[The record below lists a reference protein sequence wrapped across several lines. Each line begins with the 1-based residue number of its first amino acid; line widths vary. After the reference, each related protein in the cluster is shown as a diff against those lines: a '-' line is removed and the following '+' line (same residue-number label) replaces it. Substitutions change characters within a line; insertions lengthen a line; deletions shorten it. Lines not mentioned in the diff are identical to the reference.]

1 MINKHT
7 DRSRAKLSKAMKA
20 FHLKTG
26 LGTKM
31 GNIRARGAREK
42 RAKRVVYEEPMP
54 WMEEGHK

>member
-1 MINKHT
+1 MGKRT
-7 DRSRAKLSKAMKA
+7 DATRAKLRNAMKA

-42 RAKRVVYEEPMP
+42 REKRVVYEEPMP
-54 WMEEGHK
+54 WMEETQK